1 VQTAGTPRS
10 GRVGSLIL
18 RVAAL
23 LLLGWGG
30 GAVLPARAG
39 GPADAVVTV
48 VALDDRGT
56 PTCQGLGVVISQ
68 GGYILTS
75 AAIFAQTPHGVVKTA
90 AGSLHVI
97 RDLVRRDDLQDLA
110 LVQVEADNFTVP
122 PVRVA
127 PRLASQEEV
136 AAPETRQPGTLHKGR
151 VAKTLPLSPRLV
163 LVKLEPESL
172 TGPPGTPLFNRRG
185 ELAGMLHTFAPDPAA
200 APGLLVWLAHSRT
213 HTWREPELTAGPM
226 PPPIRGCADFW
237 AGVTASLR
245 QEWPVSRD
253 KFSAALA
260 LTPNLAEASY
270 GRGVARYHL
279 GDDPGAAADL
289 TAAAGRLPGYALAY
303 LWLGKTRDRQRQ
315 LAAARQAYE
324 RAAAADPDLA
334 EAWFHLGLLAFQ
346 AGRLTEAQR
355 YLERAGDDVAQGAQ
369 RWWYLGVIA
378 RSQQR
383 WDEARRAFNHALTL
397 DPELFPAQLDQGK
410 LLLRQLGQ
418 PQAAIT
424 FLQQAVRLEPRHGPA
439 RYYLGLAHA
448 MSWNPAG
455 AWEQYFALQEYA
467 PELAVGLAQVLERN

>member
-1 VQTAGTPRS
+1 
-10 GRVGSLIL
+10 
-18 RVAAL
+18 
-23 LLLGWGG
+23 
-30 GAVLPARAG
+30 
-39 GPADAVVTV
+39 VVTV

-136 AAPETRQPGTLHKGR
+136 AAPETRPPGTLHKGR

-260 LTPNLAEASY
+260 AGWPAIIWGMIPGPRRTLP
-270 GRGVARYHL
+270 RR
-279 GDDPGAAADL
+279 PGASPVMPWRICGWARPGTGNASL
-289 TAAAGRLPGYALAY
+289 RRPGRPMSGPQPQIRIWPRPGFTWGC
-303 LWLGKTRDRQRQ
+303 WLFR
-315 LAAARQAYE
+315 
-324 RAAAADPDLA
+324 
-334 EAWFHLGLLAFQ
+334 
-346 AGRLTEAQR
+346 
-355 YLERAGDDVAQGAQ
+355 QGA
-369 RWWYLGVIA
+369 
-378 RSQQR
+378 
-383 WDEARRAFNHALTL
+383 
-397 DPELFPAQLDQGK
+397 
-410 LLLRQLGQ
+410 
-418 PQAAIT
+418 
-424 FLQQAVRLEPRHGPA
+424 
-439 RYYLGLAHA
+439 
-448 MSWNPAG
+448 
-455 AWEQYFALQEYA
+455 
-467 PELAVGLAQVLERN
+467 